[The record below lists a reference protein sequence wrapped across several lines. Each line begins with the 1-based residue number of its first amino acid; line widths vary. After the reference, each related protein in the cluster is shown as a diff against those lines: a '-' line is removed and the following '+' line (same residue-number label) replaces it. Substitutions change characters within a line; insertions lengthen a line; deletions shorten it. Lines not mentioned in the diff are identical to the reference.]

1 MKISELARQTGVP
14 VATLKFYLR
23 AGLLHPG
30 VALNRTQAS
39 YDESHVERTRLVR
52 ALTESAGLGL
62 AAVHAVLATLER
74 RPEDWVDFLGEVQF
88 ASTSPAA
95 KDTSSEPVASDQWT
109 EQAYDLMVQLDWQV
123 DPGSPLLTRL
133 GAQLRAAD
141 QAGVRQQP
149 DTLQRYAAAAKLAAE
164 ADLATVPDDPV
175 GALHQVVLGTALID
189 PVIATLR
196 RLAQQHEAVT
206 SFGLPRSCPPLD
218 KAAKP

>member
-1 MKISELARQTGVP
+1 MKISELARRTGVP

-23 AGLLHPG
+23 DGLLHPG

-39 YDESHVERTRLVR
+39 YDESHIERTRLVR
-52 ALTESAGLGL
+52 ALTESAGLDL

-74 RPEDWVDFLGEVQF
+74 RPEDWVDFLGEVQS
-88 ASTSPAA
+88 ASTSPGA
-95 KDTSSEPVASDQWT
+95 KHTSSEPAASDQWT
-109 EQAYDLMVQLDWQV
+109 ERAHELMAQLDWQV

-149 DTLQRYAAAAKLAAE
+149 DTLQRYAAAARLAAE

-206 SFGLPRSCPPLD
+206 SFGLPRSCPPPD
-218 KAAKP
+218 KSAKG